1 MKFITTS
8 VRVLS
13 YTAIQ
18 VEVVIPDWNSY
29 TAVSISLKTIH
40 KDIPGYVPQ
49 IGDKLQADINIKAL
63 TVFDL
68 APHNFSQ

>member
-1 MKFITTS
+1 MKFNI
-8 VRVLS
+8 RVLS
-13 YTAIQ
+13 YTATQ

-29 TAVSISLKTIH
+29 TA
-40 KDIPGYVPQ
+40 
-49 IGDKLQADINIKAL
+49 INIKAL